1 MGPVV
6 GLDVSKGTST
16 LQAFTDRNKPYG
28 KMINIAHTQDG
39 FEKLGNLLEEL
50 KQVTGLE
57 PAVVLEAPKEALN
70 DYVEHFT
77 LLSNVGLSNGANER
91 LKTYYE
97 KKRKEGKPYKVV
109 VIACANKLL
118 HHIHAILVKGEPY
131 QA

>member
-28 KMINIAHTQDG
+28 KMISIAHTQDG

-57 PAVVLEAPKEALN
+57 PAVVLEATGHYHRSLVAYLEREGYRLSTSIENYPK
-70 DYVEHFT
+70 
-77 LLSNVGLSNGANER
+77 
-91 LKTYYE
+91 
-97 KKRKEGKPYKVV
+97 
-109 VIACANKLL
+109 
-118 HHIHAILVKGEPY
+118 
-131 QA
+131 